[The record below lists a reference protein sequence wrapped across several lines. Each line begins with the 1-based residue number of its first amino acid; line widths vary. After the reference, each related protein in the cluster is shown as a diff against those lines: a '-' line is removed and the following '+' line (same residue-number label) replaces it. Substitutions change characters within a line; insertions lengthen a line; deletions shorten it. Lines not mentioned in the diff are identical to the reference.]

1 MNYRR
6 LGRTGLKLSEIGLG
20 GWMTFENM
28 PKEQGRAIMDAALA
42 LGVTLLDTANAYGRG
57 KCETI
62 WGELLKGKGRDKYVL
77 ATKVYFPMG
86 DRPTQSGL
94 SRKHIF
100 EQCAASLKRLKTDHI
115 DLYQCH
121 RFDEETPLEET
132 IRAMDDLIKQGKIL
146 YWGFSQWTP
155 AQVRRCLELCDNEGF
170 YAPVSSQ
177 PQYNALERSWE
188 HELFPLC
195 HENGIGQVCYS
206 PLAQGVLTGKYKPGE
221 SFPGGSRAKDD
232 RQNQFIK
239 KHVDDHDLLE
249 RVARLEPIARELGCS
264 MSQLALAW
272 CLRRPEVTS
281 VIVGASRPDQLKEN
295 VEASGIELD
304 AATTAQIDDI
314 LAGNDVE
321 EVEAA

>member
-20 GWMTFENM
+20 GWLTFESL
-28 PKEQGRAIMDAALA
+28 PKDQGRAIMDAALA
-42 LGVTLLDTANAYGRG
+42 AGITFLDTANAYGKG
-57 KCETI
+57 KCESI
-62 WGELLKGKGRDKYVL
+62 WGDLLKSKGRDKYVL

-86 DRPTQSGL
+86 DKPTQSGL
-94 SRKHIF
+94 SRKHIS

-132 IRAMDDLIKQGKIL
+132 VRAMDDLIKQGKIL
-146 YWGFSQWTP
+146 YWGFSEWTP
-155 AQVRRCLELCDNEGF
+155 DQVRKALQLCDNEGF

-177 PQYNALERSWE
+177 PQYNAIQRSPE
-188 HELFPLC
+188 DDLFPLC
-195 HENGIGQVCYS
+195 HQNGIGQVCYS

-221 SFPGGSRAKDD
+221 SFPGDSRAKDD
-232 RQNQFIK
+232 RKNQFIK
-239 KHVDDHDLLE
+239 KHVDNHDLLQ
-249 RVARLEPIARELGCS
+249 RVHRLEAVAQELGCS

-281 VIVGASRPDQLKEN
+281 VIVGATRADQLQEN

-304 AATTAQIDDI
+304 EGTIAQVNDI
-314 LAGNDVE
+314 LSGSGIE
-321 EVEAA
+321 EEAA